1 MMNLCKSLITMTT
14 NVNLLTNGLQS
25 EKGTIISN

>member
-1 MMNLCKSLITMTT
+1 MHDEFMEVIIMTT

-25 EKGTIISN
+25 EKGKIRYN